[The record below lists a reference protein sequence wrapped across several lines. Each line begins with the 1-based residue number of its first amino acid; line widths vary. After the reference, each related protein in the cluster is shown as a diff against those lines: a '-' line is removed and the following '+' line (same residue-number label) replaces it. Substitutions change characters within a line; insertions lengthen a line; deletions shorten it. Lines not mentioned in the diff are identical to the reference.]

1 MVTTNKI
8 LYKYGNGNYTVT
20 IFDDGTKIR
29 ETDDNV
35 FISEF
40 PESIDVKITN
50 NCNLNCK
57 YCHENSSISGNH
69 ANLEELK
76 SKLSELPGGVELA
89 IGGGNPL
96 SHPQLFEFLT
106 WLKTN
111 NFIANITV
119 NQKHITEYYQLIK
132 DLIEN
137 DLVKGLG
144 ISITSDNLNILKE
157 ICNISNNVVFHVIA
171 GVNDLNVMTQLIEI
185 KNCKILVLGYK
196 TFGRG
201 VGYYST
207 SVQENI
213 SNWKLNLKK
222 YIGKCVLSFDNLA
235 IEQLNIKNWFTNKGW
250 EMFYMGDD
258 FTHTMYIDAVE
269 EEYAPTS
276 RCSERKSFSDYSI
289 IDYFKKF
296 NESAKL
302 QKEEIG

>member
-1 MVTTNKI
+1 MATTNKI

-29 ETDDNV
+29 ETDDDV
-35 FISEF
+35 FMSEF

-57 YCHENSSISGNH
+57 YCHENSTISGSH
-69 ANLEELK
+69 ADLEELK

-119 NQKHITEYYQLIK
+119 NQKHIVEYDQLIK
-132 DLIEN
+132 DILSQDLI
-137 DLVKGLG
+137 KGLG
-144 ISITSDNLNILKE
+144 ISITSNNFIPLKE
-157 ICNISNNVVFHVIA
+157 ICLLSSNVVFHVIA
-171 GVNDLNVMTQLIEI
+171 GVNNLSIIPKLMKIN
-185 KNCKILVLGYK
+185 NCKILVLGYK

-201 VGYYST
+201 VDYYSNII
-207 SVQENI
+207 QENI
-213 SNWKLNLKK
+213 LSWQTGLKK
-222 YIGKCVLSFDNLA
+222 YVGECILSFDNLA
-235 IEQLNIKNWFTNKGW
+235 IEQLKIRNWFTDKGW
-250 EMFYMGDD
+250 DMFYMGDD

-269 EEYAPTS
+269 QQYAPTS
-276 RCSERKSFSDYSI
+276 RNSDRKSFADYSLI
-289 IDYFKKF
+289 EYFKKF